1 MSRKGRRRTEGLMFN
16 ETGSIS
22 AEMIVEARE
31 ENGIWPIRFEPPPN
45 GEKGWAHFAVSLLG
59 LDTEMTP
66 AEQAVLAVLIDHA
79 NPKTGQCNPSVARI
93 AKGVKRHRRTVF
105 RALAG
110 LQAKGLTDNLA
121 KNHNGARRRVG
132 NAYQVRWVKLR
143 ETLDAYE
150 QRIAKGKRLAGLS
163 SDSMMSPP
171 SDAIVSPPLVTPDV
185 TLNLKREPKTE
196 PNTPKA
202 AHFVR
207 SADLK
212 SSDTETR
219 QQFADALERL
229 KASRKEH

>member
-79 NPKTGQCNPSVARI
+79 NPKTGQCNPSVTRI
-93 AKGVKRHRRTVF
+93 AKGVKRHRRPVF

-132 NAYQVRWVKLR
+132 NAYQVTWVKLR

-150 QRIAKGKRLAGLS
+150 QRIAKAKRLAGLS

-171 SDAIVSPPLVTPDV
+171 SDGDDGLTVSLHHRPCRLRHIAQISLPAFPNNLCHECSPRSLV
-185 TLNLKREPKTE
+185 
-196 PNTPKA
+196 
-202 AHFVR
+202 
-207 SADLK
+207 
-212 SSDTETR
+212 
-219 QQFADALERL
+219 RL
-229 KASRKEH
+229 GL